1 MVLPLVGRVSEA
13 AVLSDALDALADGRG
28 CFIYI
33 VGEAGIGKTR
43 LIAGLT
49 AWATDRHVTVRG
61 TSADETDRLRS
72 WSTIDGLLRGFDR
85 LAPHPFDRAL
95 RAIETE
101 SATGPLVIVIDDVQ
115 WADADSLE
123 FLRML
128 ARRAAVLPVLLV
140 AAARPDCPSAAGRR
154 LYEFSLRNGRALHL
168 GPLSLVETAELVGIM
183 GIDGEGDPDAAR
195 LVQGAGGN
203 PFLITE
209 VLRHAGSVS
218 RHDEGMASKPF
229 RNGPVPMID
238 STIVARVMGR
248 MLEGT
253 DEDSERLIRSA
264 AALPPGFGCD
274 ELAVVADRSVSDVA
288 SWSLA
293 LVRSGLLNELGRGL
307 CFRHSLLREI
317 VRQSTPIAV
326 ADVLR
331 RAAVDFLGRH
341 DGPIDRAVVCLLD
354 GFDAANNDEL
364 ETALQLAKRARSTN
378 AMACADLLSAALP
391 RLSPGDSRYQQ
402 VVVDLGWSLL
412 AVGRADEV
420 PALISKHFGSNPAH
434 VPVEL
439 LSLEGSA
446 MALAGRLDLALQR
459 YEGYDIGRIE
469 AEFDTNDPAVVDAV
483 AELASGWVSTGD
495 LHGGLGLLEWVE
507 GSATPSSPTRL
518 ASIEATRALSCG
530 VSGRFTASIG
540 HARASLRSIAQGTGP
555 IVTPASPVVSIALG
569 LDLNGDSDAALA
581 VLRDRD
587 LPGIVPAWTEPLF
600 QFAASIVLFRR
611 GDWDDAL
618 TEADA
623 GLAAADEVGL
633 RLSVFWPYAVSA
645 LIHLARNRRDLAAA
659 ALANCTDVTGSRS
672 VGTEWLTFAAAML
685 QTDNGEIETA
695 SATLQAVCAF
705 LIDAELDALLLGIG
719 PATARLAIRTGQPSS
734 LPALEAGLFRLVDK
748 SCSPVAMATAMWVH
762 GLIRK
767 DGAALTAASDQF
779 AAVNRRPDAARS
791 AADAA
796 VALQMAGA
804 TLESRRLAQRAFEGF
819 DRLAAE
825 SDHARLRADL
835 RDVGLNVRPR
845 RAPSRPVAGWNSL
858 TPSELSIVELV
869 GDGLTNGEISDRL
882 FVSRRTVE
890 SHLSRVFTKVNVTSR
905 TQLVAARHHGV
916 AS

>member
-1 MVLPLVGRVSEA
+1 M
-13 AVLSDALDALADGRG
+13 LSGALDELLDGRG
-28 CFIYI
+28 GFIYI
-33 VGEAGIGKTR
+33 VGEAGIGKSR
-43 LIAGLT
+43 LIAGLL
-49 AWATDRHVTVRG
+49 AWANERPITVRK

-72 WSTIDGLLRGFDR
+72 WSTIDDLLGGFDR
-85 LAPHPFDRAL
+85 MASHPFDRAL
-95 RAIETE
+95 RAIETR
-101 SATGPLVIVIDDVQ
+101 SAAGPLVIVVDDVQ
-115 WADADSLE
+115 WADADSIE

-128 ARRAAVLPVLLV
+128 ARRAAMLPVLLIT
-140 AAARPDCPSAAGRR
+140 AARPDCPSHAGRR
-154 LYEFSLRNGRALHL
+154 LHEFALRHGRHLPL
-168 GPLSLVETAELVGIM
+168 GPLSPSEIAELIGA
-183 GIDGEGDPDAAR
+183 IDVDGVVNSNAIRVIE
-195 LVQGAGGN
+195 GAGGN

-209 VLRHAGSVS
+209 VLRQSRSVNEHAERPDSTSLRS
-218 RHDEGMASKPF
+218 RNLPG
-229 RNGPVPMID
+229 ID
-238 STIVARVMGR
+238 SEIVSRVMGR
-248 MLEGT
+248 MLDGSA
-253 DEDSERLIRSA
+253 EDSERLIRSA

-274 ELAVVADRSVSDVA
+274 ELAAVADRSVSDVV

-293 LVRSGLLNELGRGL
+293 LVRSGLLTELGRGL

-341 DGPIDRAVVCLLD
+341 DGPIERAVVCLLD
-354 GFDAANNDEL
+354 GFDPANHGDIDTAIRLAA
-364 ETALQLAKRARSTN
+364 RSRSTN
-378 AMACADLLSAALP
+378 ATACADLLTAALP
-391 RLSPGDSRYQQ
+391 LLSPDDPRYQQ

-412 AVGRADEV
+412 AIGRAEEV
-420 PALISKHFGSNPAH
+420 PSLISKYFGGNPTQ

-459 YEGYDIGRIE
+459 YEGYDIARIE
-469 AEFDTNDPAVVDAV
+469 AEFDTTDPAVVDAV

-495 LHGGLGLLEWVE
+495 LPGGMGLLEWVE
-507 GSATPSSPTRL
+507 GSATPSSPTRV

-530 VSGRFTASIG
+530 LSGRFTASID
-540 HARASLRSIAQGTGP
+540 HARASLRAIAQGTGP

-581 VLRDRD
+581 ALRDRD

-633 RLSVFWPYAVSA
+633 RLSVFWPYAVSS
-645 LIHLARNRRDLAAA
+645 LIHLARNRRDLAVTS
-659 ALANCTDVTGSRS
+659 LSNCTDVAGSRS
-672 VGTEWLTFAAAML
+672 VGTEWLTFAATML
-685 QTDNGEIETA
+685 QADKGEIETA
-695 SATLQAVCAF
+695 SATLEAVCVF
-705 LIDAELDALLLGIG
+705 LIDAELDALLLGFG
-719 PATARLAIRTGQPSS
+719 PAAARLALRTGQPGS
-734 LPALEAGLFRLVDK
+734 LSGLEAGLTRLVEK
-748 SCSPVAMATAMWVH
+748 SCSPVAQATAKWVH
-762 GLIRK
+762 GLAHH

-779 AAVNRRPDAARS
+779 AAVNRRPDEARS

-796 VALQMAGA
+796 VALQTSGA

-819 DRLAAE
+819 DRLGAE

-835 RDVGLNVRPR
+835 RDVGLHVRPR
-845 RAPSRPVAGWNSL
+845 RAPSRPVAGWHSL

-869 GDGLTNGEISDRL
+869 GEGLTNGEISDRL

-890 SHLSRVFTKVNVTSR
+890 SHLARVFTKVSVSSR
-905 TQLVAARHHGV
+905 TQLLAARHQRV